1 MTIAELLIASAITLT
16 LMGAVLGVTV
26 PLQRVFDT
34 QPEYADMHQRLRAA
48 IDALTKDL
56 LAAAPPLMPYRAGL
70 RKDDP
75 SAGVFYRPDAIT
87 LVPIP
92 WDPGAGSHTYYWK
105 GDPSAGT
112 GQLMRYDGG
121 ESDLPLMDHVAGLA
135 FAYFDAGGAALPP
148 ETLQDGPWFPD
159 DSDIDRFDIDLL
171 KIRRV
176 RVMLRVQAATPT
188 LRRMLPDRTITFDV
202 APRNANRE

>member
-1 MTIAELLIASAITLT
+1 MTIGELLIASAITLT
-16 LMGAVLGVTV
+16 LMGTVLGLTA
-26 PLQRVFDT
+26 PLQRMFET

-48 IDALTKDL
+48 IDALAKDL
-56 LAAAPPLMPYRAGL
+56 LAAAPPVMPYRAGL

-87 LVPIP
+87 LVPMP
-92 WDPGAGSHTYYWK
+92 WDLGGGAHTYYLK
-105 GDPSAGT
+105 SDPLTGT

-121 ESDLPLMDHVAGLA
+121 ETDLPLTDHVAGLA
-135 FAYFDAGGAALPP
+135 FAYFDAGGAALAP
-148 ETLQDGPWFPD
+148 ETLQDGPWFPNG
-159 DSDIDRFDIDLL
+159 SDINRFDTDLL

-176 RVMLRVQAATPT
+176 RVMLRVQAAAPA

-202 APRNANRE
+202 APRNANRD

>member
-1 MTIAELLIASAITLT
+1 MTIGELLIASAITLT
-16 LMGAVLGVTV
+16 LMGTVLGVTA

-48 IDALTKDL
+48 IDALAKDL
-56 LAAAPPLMPYRAGL
+56 LAAAPPVMPYRAGL

-92 WDPGAGSHTYYWK
+92 WDPGAGAHTYYLK
-105 GDPSAGT
+105 SDPSAGT
-112 GQLMRYDGG
+112 GQLMRYDGA
-121 ESDLPLMDHVAGLA
+121 ESDLPLTDHIAGLA
-135 FAYFDAGGAALPP
+135 FAYFDAGGAALAP

-159 DSDIDRFDIDLL
+159 DSDMNRFDIDLL

-176 RVMLRVQAATPT
+176 RVMLRVQAATAI
-188 LRRMLPDRTITFDV
+188 LQRMLPDRTITFDV
-202 APRNANRE
+202 APRNANHE

>member
-1 MTIAELLIASAITLT
+1 MTIGELLIASAITLT
-16 LMGAVLGVTV
+16 LMATVLGVTA

-48 IDALTKDL
+48 IDALAKDL
-56 LAAAPPLMPYRAGL
+56 LAAAPPVMPYRAGL
-70 RKDDP
+70 RRDDP

-92 WDPGAGSHTYYWK
+92 WDPGAGSHTYYFK
-105 GDPSAGT
+105 GDLSAGT
-112 GQLMRYDGG
+112 GQLMRYDGD
-121 ESDLPLMDHVAGLA
+121 ESDLPLTDHVAALA
-135 FAYFDAGGAALPP
+135 FAYFDAGGAALAP
-148 ETLQDGPWFPD
+148 ETLHDGPWFPN
-159 DSDIDRFDIDLL
+159 DSDVNRFDTDLL

-176 RVMLRVQAATPT
+176 RVTMRVQAATPA

>member
-1 MTIAELLIASAITLT
+1 MTIGEVLIASAITLT
-16 LMGAVLGVTV
+16 LMGTVLGVTA
-26 PLQRVFDT
+26 PLQRVFDS

-56 LAAAPPLMPYRAGL
+56 LAAAPPVMPYRAGL

-87 LVPIP
+87 VVPPP
-92 WDPGAGSHTYYWK
+92 WDPGGGAHTYYLK
-105 GDPSAGT
+105 SDPSAGT
-112 GQLMRYDGG
+112 GQLMRYDGE
-121 ESDLPLMDHVAGLA
+121 ESDLPLTDHVVGLE
-135 FAYFDAGGAALPP
+135 FGYFDAGGAALAP
-148 ETLQDGPWFPD
+148 ETFQDGPWFPD
-159 DSDIDRFDIDLL
+159 DSDINRFDTDLL

-176 RVMLRVQAATPT
+176 RVTLRVQAATPA
-188 LRRMLPDRTITFDV
+188 LRRMQRDRTITFDV